1 MTTRFSLGKYRT
13 LALAIALFMLLQGGV
28 FVIDNII
35 SRQIRE
41 DAVYERLASRQ
52 YAVHLRVIGDSLLL
66 LKGETLTSDQRA
78 ERAKMLERSAA
89 HFGRTLEVFAN
100 GGSTVGKRDIEVH
113 VAALDDPRAQEI
125 LREASLQ
132 WSPVAAALA
141 RLARP
146 AEDTPSAELVQRTLT
161 ALPPL
166 RKQMT
171 ELAILMDEVAAKR
184 AARLQLAKTTA
195 LALAA
200 LNFLAILFYL
210 IVFLR
215 RNDQALERAQKETAD
230 ILRTT
235 QEGLFLLDPEY
246 RIGTQH
252 SRVLEGILGTSQF
265 AGANFFSLLQPMVSD
280 KTLTTAR
287 EYLEL
292 LFKHDVKEKLVSD
305 LNPLNCV
312 QILHGQDSGKPK
324 TRFLE
329 FGFNRVKEAGRIAHL
344 LVTVNDITQR
354 INLERSLKET
364 EARARD
370 QMSMLIDILQI
381 EPAALQQF
389 MRTARDGLQ
398 NMNELLQRQETGLE
412 ARGSKVHALFRQ
424 SHRIKGDAAAV
435 GLKNI
440 AAAFERLEG
449 SLTGMHERHNLTG
462 EDFLPIA
469 VQVKGL
475 YEQIEAIEALVTQ
488 ISQVRGIVTVEPQRE
503 LHSPGAAQLPFVQ
516 RWRSFAG
523 EIAARQG
530 NVVELSYDGIDIGT
544 LPTALHDAVNTIVN
558 QFIRNAVAH
567 GIESPAERRRLN
579 KPEAGRLAVYIARR
593 EDGGIDVSF
602 RDDGRGISVERI
614 RQSAVAKGRLSAE
627 EAASWEPRRIIGLI
641 FESGMSTRQTADGDA
656 GRGAGLDT
664 VREIVARMGGN
675 IRIGTTENEYCH
687 FRVGFAAPASPPTPN
702 SAAGGPAT

>member
-1 MTTRFSLGKYRT
+1 MTTGFSFGKYRT
-13 LALAIALFMLLQGGV
+13 LALAIALFILLQGGV

-35 SRQIRE
+35 SRQLQD

-52 YAVHLRVIGDSLLL
+52 FAVHLQVIGDSLLL
-66 LKGETLTSDQRA
+66 LKGDTLSPSART
-78 ERAKMLERSAA
+78 ERVKLLERTASL
-89 HFGRTLEVFAN
+89 FGRTLEVFTS
-100 GGSTVGKRDIEVH
+100 GGSTISKRDIEVQ
-113 VAALDDPRAQEI
+113 VAALGHPRAQEI
-125 LREASLQ
+125 LRDANLQ
-132 WSPVAAALA
+132 WVPVATAIGQLA
-141 RLARP
+141 RSV
-146 AEDTPSAELVQRTLT
+146 EETQFAELAQHTLA

-171 ELAILMDEVAAKR
+171 ELAVLMDEAAAER
-184 AARLQLAKTTA
+184 AALLQLAKVAA
-195 LALAA
+195 LSLAA
-200 LNFLAILFYL
+200 INFLAILYYL
-210 IVFLR
+210 VVHLR
-215 RNDQALERAQKETAD
+215 RSDQALERAQKETAD

-246 RIGTQH
+246 HIGMQH

-265 AGANFFSLLQPMVSD
+265 AGANFFGLLQPMVSD

-292 LFKHDVKEKLVSD
+292 LFKHDVKEKLVGD

-312 QILHGQDSGKPK
+312 QILHGQDSGKPE

-329 FGFNRVKEAGRIAHL
+329 FGFNRVKEAGRITHL

-398 NMNELLQRQETGLE
+398 NMNQLLQMQETGLE

-440 AAAFERLEG
+440 AAAFERLEDT
-449 SLTGMHERHNLTG
+449 LTGMHERHNLTG

-475 YEQIEAIEALVTQ
+475 YEQIEAIDALVTQ
-488 ISQVRGIVTVEPQRE
+488 ISQVRGIVTVEPPRE

-530 NVVELSYDGIDIGT
+530 NVVEFSYDGIDIST
-544 LPTALHDAVNTIVN
+544 LPTSLHDTVNTIVN

-567 GIESPAERRRLN
+567 GIEPPAERRRLN
-579 KPEAGRLAVYIARR
+579 KPEAGRLAVYISRR
-593 EDGGIDVSF
+593 EDGGIDLGF
-602 RDDGRGISVERI
+602 RDDGRGISVEQI
-614 RQSAVAKGRLSAE
+614 RQSAVEKGRLSAE

-641 FESGMSTRQTADGDA
+641 FESGMSTRQAIDGDA
-656 GRGAGLDT
+656 GRGAGLDA

-675 IRIGTTENEYCH
+675 IRIGTTVNEYCH
-687 FRVGFAAPASPPTPN
+687 FRISFAAPAVPSTQVP
-702 SAAGGPAT
+702 AAEGPAT